1 MIASAMLF
9 LLAVSALSAAG
20 ALLAEAGLRRMGAAT
35 RFAWLAAMAFGPLLL
50 GADELR
56 RLLPEA
62 PAAAPAWAPV
72 IEMPALTVGIGGE
85 GGPGVQ
91 GVALLVWLVSGLAFL
106 ALVARTHRTLLRERS
121 GWESTQVLGRH
132 VFVSTDRGPAV
143 AGMWEPW
150 IVVPRWVLA
159 LPEAELRMVLLHEE
173 EHLRA
178 RDTRLLGAALAL
190 VAVTAWSPVTWWQLR
205 RLRSAM
211 EVDCDRRVL
220 RAVPDRATY
229 GASLLTVAA
238 RAAGP
243 SLGLAA
249 FTERSLNLKRR
260 ILAMTEKTSRWTAM
274 GGGVLVVL
282 GLVVGVQACGVES
295 PVGLAPTTGVRAVE
309 PPPAQ
314 AEAGPGERVV
324 IPPFGGVVF
333 TPFTQAPRV
342 LNVPEVMAAVEASYP
357 PLLKDAGV
365 VGVAQVWMFIDTQ
378 GVVTDVRIN
387 RSSGHA
393 PLDDA
398 ALKVAGKFRFEPALN
413 GETPVDVWVSF
424 PIAFGDPRQPGMIQL
439 GREEEGVAAPPPP
452 TKEQLA
458 AAPTFTPF
466 TVAPSIVNRDEVV
479 AAMQENYPRELRD
492 AGVGGTVR
500 VYFFINEEGTVERTL
515 VDRGSGHPLIDD
527 AALKVAK
534 VYRFSPALNRD
545 RKVPVWVS
553 FPITF
558 MTR

>member
-9 LLAVSALSAAG
+9 LVAVSALAAAG
-20 ALLAEAGLRRMGAAT
+20 ALLGETGLRRMGAPT
-35 RFAWLAAMAFGPLLL
+35 RLAWLAAMAFGPALL
-50 GADELR
+50 GVAGLR
-56 RLLPEA
+56 RLA
-62 PAAAPAWAPV
+62 PQAPVATPAWAPV
-72 IEMPALTVGIGGE
+72 IEMPALTLGAAPTE
-85 GGPGVQ
+85 GGPGVE
-91 GVALLVWLVSGLAFL
+91 GVALLVWLAAGLAFL

-143 AGMWEPW
+143 AGMREPW

-178 RDTRLLGAALAL
+178 RDTWLLGAALAL
-190 VAVTAWSPVTWWQLR
+190 VALTAWNPVTWWQLR
-205 RLRSAM
+205 RLRAAM

-295 PVGLAPTTGVRAVE
+295 PVGLTPPSGARAVE
-309 PPPAQ
+309 APVAPAPRP
-314 AEAGPGERVV
+314 EGNEVLPG
-324 IPPFGGVVF
+324 GGVVF
-333 TPFTQAPRV
+333 TPFTRAPRP
-342 LNVPEVMAAVEASYP
+342 LNLAEIRSAVEENYP

-365 VGVAQVWMFIDTQ
+365 MGVAQVWMFIDTQ
-378 GVVTDVRIN
+378 GVVTDLRLN
-387 RSSGHA
+387 RTSGHQ

-398 ALKVAGKFRFEPALN
+398 ALRVAGRFRFEPALN
-413 GETPVDVWVSF
+413 GEEPVGVWVSF
-424 PIAFGDPRQPGMIQL
+424 PIAFGDPRQPSTVV
-439 GREEEGVAAPPPP
+439 VAPGGDDPEPPPP
-452 TKEQLA
+452 SRTAEELA
-458 AAPTFTPF
+458 AEPVFTPF
-466 TVAPSIVNRDEVV
+466 TVAPSILNRVDIIR
-479 AAMQENYPRELRD
+479 AMEEAYTPEMREARL
-492 AGVGGTVR
+492 VGTVR
-500 VYFFINEEGTVERTL
+500 VYFFIDAEGRVART
-515 VDRGSGHPLIDD
+515 LIDD
-527 AALKVAK
+527 SSGVPELDEAALRIAQ
-534 VYRFSPALNRD
+534 VYEFSPALNKD
-545 RKVPVWVS
+545 TKVPVWVS
-553 FPITF
+553 FPISF
-558 MTR
+558 RVP